1 MILAQADSFLIKNKR
16 DHPADGLF
24 CIMINSTIRIILF

>member
-1 MILAQADSFLIKNKR
+1 MILAQADSFLIKNKI

-24 CIMINSTIRIILF
+24 CIMVILQLE